1 MGLQAAV
8 GKGVRTRAGV
18 LAQRARGGD
27 VDDARDELGHL
38 EDVRA
43 VSSERVSKQL
53 LTLALHSLTHS
64 LIDPITSLTHLSQP
78 FHYKPTW
85 LTHSLTHP
93 LGSLTHLHAAATLRM
108 IGSRRA
114 ASCAAIAAIR
124 QSRTLTAHI
133 AVDIALM

>member
-27 VDDARDELGHL
+27 VDDARDELGHV

-78 FHYKPTW
+78 LHYKLTW
-85 LTHSLTHP
+85 LTHSLTHA
-93 LGSLTHLHAAATLRM
+93 LTWLTHSLTHLALSLTCT
-108 IGSRRA
+108 RRPPYG
-114 ASCAAIAAIR
+114 
-124 QSRTLTAHI
+124 
-133 AVDIALM
+133 

>member
-18 LAQRARGGD
+18 LAQGARGGD
-27 VDDARDELGHL
+27 VDDARDELGHV

-78 FHYKPTW
+78 LHYKLTW
-85 LTHSLTHP
+85 LTHSLTHA
-93 LGSLTHLHAAATLRM
+93 LTWLTHSLTHLALSLTCT
-108 IGSRRA
+108 RRPPYG
-114 ASCAAIAAIR
+114 
-124 QSRTLTAHI
+124 
-133 AVDIALM
+133 

>member
-27 VDDARDELGHL
+27 VDDARDELGHV

-53 LTLALHSLTHS
+53 LTHALHSLTHS

-78 FHYKPTW
+78 LHYKPTW